1 MTNETVLEN
10 IRGMISDPSGDEQPD
25 GTYRRA
31 MNLMLKWDGSDGA
44 LRNFPP
50 LINNTTVPSY
60 TDNQGAEGTRIGLN
74 DIVATFPVPCSF
86 DGTEDQAILI
96 FGRDT
101 TVSGGDETYT
111 AYTIAL
117 QRVTT
122 GETYYVF
129 DSLLSPTNWARRTE
143 LSFSGV
149 IDGATYRDADNT
161 YFMWVDAVN
170 PPRYIKLYV
179 NTVYPQ
185 GLGEAAPSSEPCAL
199 YIPNEADCLW
209 LQGLYP
215 GEIYH
220 ISPYTGSLY
229 EGRYEIAF
237 AYHNTHTGQTSGCTL
252 FSQPCYI
259 ANLQLD
265 SAGNEEYPLS
275 GPSAIAKKTTYGF
288 MVETVGSHW
297 HSNIYNSLIIY
308 IQYTS
313 ASGSVLLYSSPSQ
326 SAFYDLQNGGWFPI
340 QSTDGF
346 LTGDINSIVSPMA
359 DISAAKTISIES
371 SRIVLGNISYSGHND
386 PRITDGVLY
395 QAASATTIKQGV
407 NVDVNPMTISGYSPQ
422 FSDGWAGERGYFRG
436 ETYAF
441 YRAFVDKFNNWS
453 RPVRYLFPIKYEA
466 GGYDPGNFFGT
477 YLKNWSE
484 QSVVGGEYGDFH
496 FPDRDTPLTGIVDG
510 TTLVKMGLTITDAST
525 PPDWAFGVG
534 VFRAERIK
542 KILGQSPML
551 DATIIQGGV
560 YRTDNFVNSASAPA
574 QATNWIE
581 YPDKNKGSFDYDGSL
596 DFVTPAT
603 IAKANQ
609 PIHML
614 RVGIDWA
621 TASFEDYRLWAL
633 AEQNGYKNDN
643 GGKVS
648 TSVAYTYPLEALV
661 DGEGVRT
668 FDTTQ
673 VASYKAVDLVA
684 LKIYN
689 MFRNIEEAPGYTE
702 VTPPENLNSGK
713 SAVIV
718 NVYVPETDSNY
729 ATGLGSFS
737 VGDIPGAVNAN
748 VPPGE
753 DEFSG
758 IGNISQA
765 TILAKGRPATAY
777 RFAIT
782 SEGLYDLGSIKL
794 EGGLDDL
801 RAQQMIPQKAPLNNN
816 EPFWEAYNVY
826 YAGGVTEQKAL
837 LIETSEPIVS
847 MPAVNFFY
855 PPTIAYVAGT
865 FDEDGGPVNA
875 GVGPVL
881 ATYGNVNDMSGMATS
896 ASYNFSD
903 VGTNVVM
910 PIVNILANTND
921 LRYGDPRERSN
932 PVIWTGAFTEYTDE
946 VPATTFSGTVWGG
959 DCVITRHT
967 FCVRD
972 NAPRRVNVKSPD
984 WALGGVD
991 SRAATYSFQ
1000 TNSTAFEKAPD
1011 GAVLTSLNKTGSFE
1025 QFVEIVDHWVESEIY
1040 SPYIYRSKTQ
1050 YPGGV
1055 TGTDPDM
1062 TDIGAGPSYPLWSYP
1077 DSGSYTRYIGG
1088 WDYLLN
1094 PAFVG
1099 GSYPSK
1105 LFPATKADRIATN
1118 LPTRIHWSPPQV
1130 QGDPFFTMGKFLTGD
1145 YVDLT
1150 GDSSP
1155 ISKIVRRQ
1163 NESQVVMQEDAVAV
1177 MYFNKT
1183 LTQDANG
1190 VIQSLR
1196 SGDFIGYIQWLS
1208 RSEGGGYGVQSTACA
1223 MIAEDM
1229 VFGFDVKRRKM
1240 FSFPAKD
1247 MSDGR
1252 VAKLVFGE
1260 VIPSASMWDD
1270 IRASVDNRVAFVF
1283 HDQGMGRI
1291 GFFRNNTITDEFGYN
1306 NMGITYVPQRNS
1318 WESLIQVPNGKN
1330 PKLINW
1336 FGAAG
1341 VSFLAYS
1348 VLNDAGDEREGRMMT
1363 IDYDNA
1369 SDGFF
1374 AQFEGEQMTT
1384 SVDLVVRNPRNI
1396 SKQIGTVALLTGTQI
1411 VDTTVSV
1418 TNPDGV
1424 VGSTSNNTLRNGW
1437 MLFNEFLG
1445 TSSERIRGTFLT
1457 VRASFESSSLL
1468 DLRAI
1473 RAVTRIL
1480 KRM

>member
-60 TDNQGAEGTRIGLN
+60 TDNQGAEGTRVGLN

-101 TVSGGDETYT
+101 TVSGGNETYT

-122 GETYYVF
+122 GETYYIF

-185 GLGEAAPSSEPCAL
+185 GLGENTPSSEPCAL
-199 YIPNEADCLW
+199 YVPNEADCLW

-215 GEIYH
+215 GQI
-220 ISPYTGSLY
+220 ISSGGIDGALY

-237 AYHNTHTGQTSGCTL
+237 ALHNTLTGQTSGCSL
-252 FSQPCYI
+252 FYQPHYI
-259 ANLQLD
+259 VEGQGSYD
-265 SAGNEEYPLS
+265 SLSYPPL
-275 GPSAIAKKTTYGF
+275 GPGLVAKKTTNGIYIYTEATPHHGL
-288 MVETVGSHW
+288 
-297 HSNIYNSLIIY
+297 YNSLILY
-308 IQYTS
+308 
-313 ASGSVLLYSSPSQ
+313 VLYDDGMTQKLFYSPPSERFWESMDAGEQ
-326 SAFYDLQNGGWFPI
+326 MRIISI
-340 QSTDGF
+340 DGF
-346 LTGDINSIVSPMA
+346 LEGDINSIIAPVANIES
-359 DISAAKTISIES
+359 AKTISIES
-371 SRIVLGNISYSGHND
+371 SRIIVGNITYSDRID
-386 PRITDGVLY
+386 PVIDGGNYYVVAAGTAVKGNITGTDP
-395 QAASATTIKQGV
+395 
-407 NVDVNPMTISGYSPQ
+407 NPMVAGNTGNYLW
-422 FSDGWAGERGYFRG
+422 GWGENRGYFRG

-441 YRAFVDKFNNWS
+441 YRSFVDKFNNWS
-453 RPVRYLFPIKYEA
+453 APARYLFPIKNQV
-466 GGYDPGNFFGT
+466 GGYNTGNFFGT
-477 YLKNWSE
+477 YLKNWADL
-484 QSVVGGEYGDFH
+484 SVIDSAYGDFH

-510 TTLVKMGLTITDAST
+510 TNLVRFGMGITDTST

-534 VFRAERIK
+534 IFRAERIK

-574 QATNWIE
+574 QATSWIE

-702 VTPPENLNSGK
+702 VTAPENLNSGK

-737 VGDIPGAVNAN
+737 VGDIPGAVNVN

-758 IGNISQA
+758 SGNISQA

-826 YAGGVTEQKAL
+826 YAGGVTDQKAL

-881 ATYGNVNDMSGMATS
+881 ATYANVNDMSEMETS
-896 ASYNFSD
+896 TSYNFSD
-903 VGTNVVM
+903 IGKNVVM

-932 PVIWTGAFTEYTDE
+932 PVMWTGAFTEYTDE

-1000 TNSTAFEKAPD
+1000 TTSAAFEKAPD
-1011 GAVLTSLNKTGSFE
+1011 SALLTNLNKTGSFE

-1062 TDIGAGPSYPLWSYP
+1062 TDIGAGPTYPLWSYP

-1118 LPTRIHWSPPQV
+1118 LPTRIHWSLPQV

-1150 GDSSP
+1150 GDPSP

-1196 SGDFIGYIQWLS
+1196 SGDFVGYIQWLS
-1208 RSEGGGYGVQSTACA
+1208 RSEGGDYGVQSTACA

-1270 IRASVDNRVAFVF
+1270 IRASVNDRVAFVF

-1291 GFFRNNTITDEFGYN
+1291 GFFRNNTVTDLVSYS

-1318 WESLIQVPNGKN
+1318 WESLIQVPNGSN

-1348 VLNDAGDEREGRMMT
+1348 VLSEAGTEREGRIMT
-1363 IDYDNA
+1363 IDYENVTAGD
-1369 SDGFF
+1369 F
-1374 AQFEGEQMTT
+1374 AYFEGELMDTN
-1384 SVDLVVRNPRNI
+1384 VDLVVRNPRNI
-1396 SKQIGTVALLTGTQI
+1396 SKQISTVALLTGSQLAS
-1411 VDTTVSV
+1411 TVSV
-1418 TNPDGV
+1418 TNPEGV
-1424 VGSTSNNTLRNGW
+1424 VGSTTNNVLRNGW

-1445 TSSERIRGTFLT
+1445 VSSERIRGTFLT
-1457 VRASFESSSLL
+1457 IRAEFATTALV